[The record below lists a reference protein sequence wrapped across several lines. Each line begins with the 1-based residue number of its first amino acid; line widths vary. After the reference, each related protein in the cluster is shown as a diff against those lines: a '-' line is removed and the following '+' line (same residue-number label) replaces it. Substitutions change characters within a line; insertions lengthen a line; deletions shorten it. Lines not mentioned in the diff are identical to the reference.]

1 MNNFITNDD
10 SKELKERLLEL
21 IHVSKEL
28 KFLVGFFY
36 FSGIQELYQGL
47 KENPDVILKV
57 LVGMNIDTA
66 NFKLLEFAEYGNNT
80 SDSDKSEKL
89 LGDIRLSLAHEDF
102 DTPTFYKQIAFIID
116 LIQKDRLIIRKTR
129 DPNHAKIYFFHT
141 TEKAKSKLFITG
153 SSNLTRPALTTQAE
167 FNVEISDYGAKE
179 TEAYFDALWDDAVKI
194 TERDEVKLK
203 LIKVIEKGTLVRK
216 ITPFEAYVLALKT
229 YIESFK
235 QEKISPY
242 LIDVLKKND
251 YTPFTYQLDAV
262 RQALAVIKDNNGVI
276 IADVV
281 GLGKTIIA
289 CSVALALRRRG
300 LVICPPG
307 LMGDKNKKSGWRMY
321 LEQFGLHDWEVRSLG
336 DLEAT
341 AEYIQ
346 DKDDFEVVIVD
357 EVHRFRNQD
366 TRDYEQLKNICRN
379 KIVILLT
386 ATPFNNRPA
395 DILSLLKLFITPKKS
410 SITLAENLVGMFRT
424 YKTTF
429 DQLSYISR
437 YHKSSDPRKR
447 SKVQANY
454 AALFGEDQIDLAKV
468 RERTHTLANEIRD
481 VIQPV
486 TIRRNRLDLKN
497 NPFYKDEVKNL
508 SVIADPQEWFYE
520 LTPEQSKFYDLILTK
535 YFGSEEEGG
544 QFIGAIY
551 RPFKYETAQEED
563 KFSERENFEFVQ
575 QHELYEF
582 MRRLL
587 VKRFESSFGSFE
599 QSIRRF
605 QRITENA
612 LTFIKKTNKF
622 ILDRALMEKI
632 YTLDEEL
639 IEAELDLYT
648 EKMLK
653 GNYPKTNKVY
663 KLDEFAY
670 RSKFLEDIHSD
681 LELYKTIIT
690 ELDQMHLVEED
701 PKSRCLVAEISKV
714 LSTPPLP
721 GEPKRKVVIFSEYLD
736 TVKHLEKTL
745 VPLFRNRVLV
755 VAGNLNPKLVQEINK
770 NFDASAKNPSDD
782 YDILLSTDRIS
793 EGFNLNRAGMVIN
806 YDIPWNPVR
815 VIQRVGRINRISKKV
830 FNELNIVNFFPSER
844 GAELVKSREIAGSK
858 MFLIHNILG
867 EDAKI
872 FDVDETPSPSGLF
885 TRLTQNPE
893 ELEQES
899 FYTQMLKLYEDI
911 KAKYPDLITE
921 LADFPPRV
929 KVAKMADENELLV
942 LFKKGRLYIQTL
954 NYANPQ
960 GTLPAVISFEQ
971 AFPKIECGPD
981 AETLQLSSQFWDK
994 YTQAKKVKEIPE
1006 RAGGAKSI
1014 ETQALNNLKTLLRN
1028 SEPALSQHRQFLT
1041 DLVEDIR
1048 DYGTLA
1054 DFTLRT
1060 IANWDSTNP
1069 ARLSKL
1075 LRDIA
1080 VLKHELGE
1088 DFLKQEIA
1096 RYKEAH
1102 EEIIIAIENQK
1113 P

>member
-395 DILSLLKLFITPKKS
+395 DILSLLKLFITPKNPLLLWQKIS
-410 SITLAENLVGMFRT
+410 SGCSEPTKRLL
-424 YKTTF
+424 
-429 DQLSYISR
+429 IS
-437 YHKSSDPRKR
+437 SPTSAVIINPATPGNVPR
-447 SKVQANY
+447 SKP
-454 AALFGEDQIDLAKV
+454 IM
-468 RERTHTLANEIRD
+468 
-481 VIQPV
+481 P
-486 TIRRNRLDLKN
+486 
-497 NPFYKDEVKNL
+497 PCSVK
-508 SVIADPQEWFYE
+508 
-520 LTPEQSKFYDLILTK
+520 TKLILQK
-535 YFGSEEEGG
+535 C
-544 QFIGAIY
+544 
-551 RPFKYETAQEED
+551 
-563 KFSERENFEFVQ
+563 
-575 QHELYEF
+575 
-582 MRRLL
+582 
-587 VKRFESSFGSFE
+587 
-599 QSIRRF
+599 
-605 QRITENA
+605 ENA
-612 LTFIKKTNKF
+612 RTFSPT
-622 ILDRALMEKI
+622 
-632 YTLDEEL
+632 
-639 IEAELDLYT
+639 
-648 EKMLK
+648 
-653 GNYPKTNKVY
+653 
-663 KLDEFAY
+663 
-670 RSKFLEDIHSD
+670 
-681 LELYKTIIT
+681 
-690 ELDQMHLVEED
+690 
-701 PKSRCLVAEISKV
+701 KSAMSSSL
-714 LSTPPLP
+714 
-721 GEPKRKVVIFSEYLD
+721 
-736 TVKHLEKTL
+736 
-745 VPLFRNRVLV
+745 
-755 VAGNLNPKLVQEINK
+755 
-770 NFDASAKNPSDD
+770 
-782 YDILLSTDRIS
+782 
-793 EGFNLNRAGMVIN
+793 
-806 YDIPWNPVR
+806 
-815 VIQRVGRINRISKKV
+815 
-830 FNELNIVNFFPSER
+830 
-844 GAELVKSREIAGSK
+844 
-858 MFLIHNILG
+858 
-867 EDAKI
+867 
-872 FDVDETPSPSGLF
+872 SPS
-885 TRLTQNPE
+885 
-893 ELEQES
+893 
-899 FYTQMLKLYEDI
+899 
-911 KAKYPDLITE
+911 
-921 LADFPPRV
+921 
-929 KVAKMADENELLV
+929 
-942 LFKKGRLYIQTL
+942 
-954 NYANPQ
+954 
-960 GTLPAVISFEQ
+960 AV
-971 AFPKIECGPD
+971 
-981 AETLQLSSQFWDK
+981 TVW
-994 YTQAKKVKEIPE
+994 T
-1006 RAGGAKSI
+1006 
-1014 ETQALNNLKTLLRN
+1014 
-1028 SEPALSQHRQFLT
+1028 
-1041 DLVEDIR
+1041 
-1048 DYGTLA
+1048 
-1054 DFTLRT
+1054 
-1060 IANWDSTNP
+1060 
-1069 ARLSKL
+1069 
-1075 LRDIA
+1075 
-1080 VLKHELGE
+1080 
-1088 DFLKQEIA
+1088 
-1096 RYKEAH
+1096 
-1102 EEIIIAIENQK
+1102 
-1113 P
+1113 